1 MPLIKNNLYY
11 ELTTETQTKPVSAVK
26 IQLDVLDGCHHK
38 CPGCFVHR
46 RGNASDEHQLDKA
59 KDFIRSITDQGI
71 LVDEMLIGPTDF
83 LASENFYEVMPHL
96 EDIINENS
104 PILAFVSTLID
115 GDIERFCKYITNN
128 INFDTEIEI
137 GIATNPHKFFNEDY
151 IQHVSE
157 ILQYIDK
164 NLQHEVTY
172 TFVVNIKDY
181 GLDYEA
187 LHDQAV
193 KRFDTILDFIPSVS
207 RSHKAN
213 IILKT
218 LDEFNEYFSTWHRE
232 SKLNNI
238 MVDHSHAGMNYTVLN
253 YKRGDWY
260 LSPFMYENM
269 AIYDDMFKVKTFDDA
284 IRITEEQ
291 IDRAKG
297 TECEECPMFFS
308 CYNRKIISLR
318 DYLGV
323 DRCIAPK
330 ENMMNNIHNYNGPA
344 QTMYEW
350 DGYSVENDKKGYRK
364 RFLVTEDNDPE
375 LERIRNISYV
385 KTKTSND

>member
-1 MPLIKNNLYY
+1 MPIIENNLYY

-96 EDIINENS
+96 LDIINENS

-115 GDIERFCKYITNN
+115 GDIERWVNWLDN
-128 INFDTEIEI
+128 VNLDTEIEI
-137 GIATNPHKFFNEDY
+137 GIAINPNKFFEENYLQNIRDKLYY
-151 IQHVSE
+151 IH
-157 ILQYIDK
+157 K
-164 NLQHEVTY
+164 NIKHEVTF

-181 GLDYEA
+181 GLDYKQ
-187 LHDQAV
+187 LHDHAMDN
-193 KRFDTILDFIPSVS
+193 FDTILDFIPSVS
-207 RSHKAN
+207 RSHKPS
-213 IILKT
+213 IILNT
-218 LDEFNEYFSTWHRE
+218 LDQFNNYFNLL
-232 SKLNNI
+232 SKDTTLNNI
-238 MVDHSHAGMNYTVLN
+238 MVDHSHAGMNYQVLN
-253 YKRGDWY
+253 YKRGEWY

-269 AIYDDMFKVKTFDDA
+269 AIYDDMFKIDNFNDVNVIVEK
-284 IRITEEQ
+284 Q
-291 IDRAKG
+291 IERAKG
-297 TECEECPMFFS
+297 TECENCPLFFS
-308 CYNRKIISLR
+308 CYNRKIILLR

-330 ENMMNNIHNYNGPA
+330 ENMMRNIHNYNGPA
-344 QTMYEW
+344 QEMYNW

-364 RFLVTEDNDPE
+364 RFLVIEEDDPE
-375 LERIRNISYV
+375 LERIRRISYV
-385 KTKTSND
+385 S

>member
-46 RGNASDEHQLDKA
+46 RGNASEEHQLESA
-59 KDFIRSITDQGI
+59 KEFVRSITDQGI

-96 EDIINENS
+96 NDIINENS
-104 PILAFVSTLID
+104 PILAFVSTLLD
-115 GDIERFCKYITNN
+115 GDIPRFVDYLRDN
-128 INFDTEIEI
+128 INLDTEIEI
-137 GIATNPHKFFNEDY
+137 GIATNPHKFFDISY
-151 IQHVSE
+151 LQHIKNV
-157 ILQYIDK
+157 LYYIDK
-164 NLQHEVTY
+164 NVDHEVTY

-181 GLDYEA
+181 GLDYRE

-193 KRFDTILDFIPSVS
+193 KEFDTILDFVPSVS

-213 IILKT
+213 IILAT
-218 LDEFNEYFSTWHRE
+218 LDKFNDYFNVL
-232 SKLNNI
+232 SKDTTLNNI
-238 MVDHSHAGMNYTVLN
+238 MVDHSHAGMNYQVLN
-253 YKRGDWY
+253 YKKGEWY

-269 AIYDDMFKVKTFDDA
+269 AIYDKMFKVESFDD
-284 IRITEEQ
+284 IVGIVESQ
-291 IDRAKG
+291 VHRAKG
-297 TECEECPMFFS
+297 TECEDCPLFFS
-308 CYNRKIISLR
+308 CYNRKIILLR

-330 ENMMNNIHNYNGPA
+330 ENMMRHIHNYNAPA
-344 QTMYEW
+344 QTMYQW
-350 DGYSVENDKKGYRK
+350 DGYSVEKDKQGYRK
-364 RFLVTEDNDPE
+364 RFLVTEDDDPE
-375 LERIRNISYV
+375 LGRIKSISYV
-385 KTKTSND
+385 K

>member
-1 MPLIKNNLYY
+1 MPIIKNNLYY

-46 RGNASDEHQLDKA
+46 RGNASEVHQLDSA
-59 KDFIRSITDQGI
+59 KQFIKEITDKGI

-96 EDIINENS
+96 VDIVNENS

-115 GDIERFCKYITNN
+115 GDIPRFCQFLKDN
-128 INFDTEIEI
+128 INLDTEIEI
-137 GIATNPHKFFNEDY
+137 GIATNPHKFMSLDY
-151 IQHVSE
+151 MSNIQSKLKYLDENIDHE
-157 ILQYIDK
+157 I
-164 NLQHEVTY
+164 TY

-181 GLDYEA
+181 GIDYHE
-187 LHDQAV
+187 LHEHAV
-193 KRFDTILDFIPSVS
+193 KCFDTILDFIPSVS

-213 IILKT
+213 IILET
-218 LDEFNEYFSTWHRE
+218 LDKFNEYFNVLTRDSTM
-232 SKLNNI
+232 NNI

-269 AIYDDMFKVKTFDDA
+269 AIYHDMFKVETFEDA
-284 IRITEEQ
+284 VTITESQ
-291 IDRAKG
+291 IDRAKN
-297 TECEECPMFFS
+297 TECESCPMFFS
-308 CYNRKIISLR
+308 CYNRKIILLR

-330 ENMMNNIHNYNGPA
+330 ENMINNIHNFNQPA
-344 QTMYEW
+344 QEMYDWE
-350 DGYSVENDKKGYRK
+350 GYSVDADKQGYRK
-364 RFLVTEDNDPE
+364 KFLVTEDGD
-375 LERIRNISYV
+375 ERLDRIKDISYV
-385 KTKTSND
+385 K

>member
-46 RGNASDEHQLDKA
+46 RGNASDVHQLNKA
-59 KDFIRSITDQGI
+59 KDFIRDITDRGI
-71 LVDEMLIGPTDF
+71 LVDEILIGPTDF
-83 LASENFYEVMPHL
+83 LASENFFEVMPNL
-96 EDIINENS
+96 LDIINENS

-115 GDIERFCKYITNN
+115 GDIERFCGFITDNVN
-128 INFDTEIEI
+128 LDTEIEI
-137 GIATNPHKFFNEDY
+137 GIATNPHKFFDEKY
-151 IQHVSE
+151 VQHISDM
-157 ILQYIDK
+157 LYYIDQ
-164 NLQHEVTY
+164 NLKHEVTY

-181 GLDYEA
+181 GLDYKK

-193 KRFDTILDFIPSVS
+193 NQFNTILDFIPSVS

-213 IILKT
+213 IILET
-218 LDEFNEYFSTWHRE
+218 LDKFNDYFNVL
-232 SKLNNI
+232 SKDTTLNNI

-253 YKRGDWY
+253 YKRGEWY

-269 AIYDDMFKVKTFDDA
+269 AIYDKMFKVESFDDVLP
-284 IRITEEQ
+284 IVESQ
-291 IDRAKG
+291 LKRAEG
-297 TECEECPMFFS
+297 TECNDCPLLFS
-308 CYNRKIISLR
+308 CYNRKIILLR

-323 DRCIAPK
+323 NRCIAPR
-330 ENMMNNIHNYNGPA
+330 ENMLKNIHNYNEPA
-344 QTMYEW
+344 QTMYKW

-364 RFLVTEDNDPE
+364 KFLVTKDDDPE
-375 LERIRNISYV
+375 LERIKDISYV
-385 KTKTSND
+385 K

>member
-46 RGNASDEHQLDKA
+46 RGNASNVNQLNKA
-59 KDFIRSITDQGI
+59 KDFIRDITDRGI
-71 LVDEMLIGPTDF
+71 LVDEILIGPTDF
-83 LASENFYEVMPHL
+83 LASENFFEVMPNL
-96 EDIINENS
+96 LDIINENS

-115 GDIERFCKYITNN
+115 GDIERFCGFITDNVN
-128 INFDTEIEI
+128 LDTEIEI
-137 GIATNPHKFFNEDY
+137 GIATNPHKFFDEKY
-151 IQHVSE
+151 VQHISDM
-157 ILQYIDK
+157 LYYIDQ
-164 NLQHEVTY
+164 NLKHEVTY

-181 GLDYEA
+181 GLDYKK

-193 KRFDTILDFIPSVS
+193 NQFNTILDFIPSVS

-213 IILKT
+213 IILET
-218 LDEFNEYFSTWHRE
+218 LDKFNDYFNVL
-232 SKLNNI
+232 SKDTTLNNI

-253 YKRGDWY
+253 YKRGEWY

-269 AIYDDMFKVKTFDDA
+269 AIYDKMFKVESFDDVLP
-284 IRITEEQ
+284 IVESQ
-291 IDRAKG
+291 LKRAEG
-297 TECEECPMFFS
+297 TECNDCPLLFS
-308 CYNRKIISLR
+308 CYNRKIILLR

-323 DRCIAPK
+323 NRCIAPR
-330 ENMMNNIHNYNGPA
+330 ENMLKNIHNYNEPA
-344 QTMYEW
+344 QTMYKW

-364 RFLVTEDNDPE
+364 KFLVTKDDDPE
-375 LERIRNISYV
+375 LERIKDISYV
-385 KTKTSND
+385 K

>member
-46 RGNASDEHQLDKA
+46 RGNASDKHQLSKA
-59 KDFIRSITDQGI
+59 KEFIRDITDRGI

-83 LASENFYEVMPHL
+83 LASENFFEVMPEL
-96 EDIINENS
+96 LDIINENS

-115 GDIERFCKYITNN
+115 GDIEKFCEFISDEVNL
-128 INFDTEIEI
+128 DTEIEI
-137 GIATNPHKFFNEDY
+137 GIATNPHKFFDKDY
-151 IQHVSE
+151 LQHISDM
-157 ILQYIDK
+157 LYYIDQ
-164 NLQHEVTY
+164 NLKHEVTY

-181 GLDYEA
+181 GLDYKE
-187 LHDQAV
+187 LHDQAI
-193 KRFDTILDFIPSVS
+193 KQFDTILDFIPSVS

-218 LDEFNEYFSTWHRE
+218 LDEFNEYFNVL
-232 SKLNNI
+232 SKDTTLNNI

-253 YKRGDWY
+253 YKRGEWY

-269 AIYDDMFKVKTFDDA
+269 AIYHDMFKVETFDDVQP
-284 IRITEEQ
+284 IVESQ
-291 IDRAKG
+291 LKRAEN
-297 TECEECPMFFS
+297 TECDDCPLLFS
-308 CYNRKIISLR
+308 CYNRKIILLR

-323 DRCIAPK
+323 DRCIAPR
-330 ENMMNNIHNYNGPA
+330 ENMLKNIHNYNEPA
-344 QTMYEW
+344 QTMYKW
-350 DGYSVENDKKGYRK
+350 DGYSVENDKQGYRK
-364 RFLVTEDNDPE
+364 KFLVTDADDPE
-375 LERIRNISYV
+375 LDRIKDISYV
-385 KTKTSND
+385 K

>member
-11 ELTTETQTKPVSAVK
+11 EMTTETQTKPVSAVK
-26 IQLDVLDGCHHK
+26 IQMDILDGCHHK

-46 RGNASDEHQLDKA
+46 RGNASDKSQVYMA
-59 KDFIRSITDQGI
+59 KEFIRDITDQGI
-71 LVDEMLIGPTDF
+71 LVDEILIGPTDF
-83 LASENFYEVMPHL
+83 LASENFYEVMPEL
-96 EDIINENS
+96 VDIINENS

-115 GDIERFCKYITNN
+115 GDIKRFCDFLMDN
-128 INFDTEIEI
+128 INLDTEIEI
-137 GIATNPHKFFNEDY
+137 GIATNPHKFFTDEYTKHISDM
-151 IQHVSE
+151 
-157 ILQYIDK
+157 LAYIDK
-164 NLQHEVTY
+164 HIMHEVTY

-218 LDEFNEYFSTWHRE
+218 LDEFNEYFSTWHQE

-238 MVDHSHAGMNYTVLN
+238 MVDHSHAGINYTVLN
-253 YKRGDWY
+253 YKRGEWY

-269 AIYDDMFKVKTFDDA
+269 AIYDDMFKVKSFNDVVPMV
-284 IRITEEQ
+284 EHQ
-291 IDRAKG
+291 IERAKG
-297 TECEECPMFFS
+297 TECEDCPLFFS
-308 CYNRKIISLR
+308 CYNRKIIMLR

-330 ENMMNNIHNYNGPA
+330 ENMLNNINNYNGPA

-364 RFLVTEDNDPE
+364 KFLVTDDDDPE
-375 LERIRNISYV
+375 LKRLKDISYV
-385 KTKTSND
+385 K

>member
-59 KDFIRSITDQGI
+59 KDFIRSITDRGI

-96 EDIINENS
+96 LDIINENS

-115 GDIERFCKYITNN
+115 GDIERFVEF
-128 INFDTEIEI
+128 INEHVNLDTEIEI
-137 GIATNPHKFFNEDY
+137 GIATNPYKFFEEKY
-151 IQHVSE
+151 LQHISDM
-157 ILQYIDK
+157 LYYIDQNVK
-164 NLQHEVTY
+164 HEVTY
-172 TFVVNIKDY
+172 TFVVNIRDY
-181 GLDYEA
+181 GLDYTT
-187 LHDQAV
+187 LHDKAV
-193 KRFDTILDFIPSVS
+193 EKFQTILDFVPSVS
-207 RSHKAN
+207 RSHKPN
-213 IILKT
+213 IILAT
-218 LDEFNEYFSTWHRE
+218 LDKFNEYFNVLSLDT
-232 SKLNNI
+232 KLNNI
-238 MVDHSHAGMNYTVLN
+238 MVDHSHAGMNYQVLN
-253 YKRGDWY
+253 YKKGDWY

-269 AIYDDMFKVKTFDDA
+269 AIYDPMFKIESFDDVY
-284 IRITEEQ
+284 TNVDTQ
-291 IDRAKG
+291 IERAKG
-297 TECEECPMFFS
+297 TECENCPLFTS
-308 CYNRKIISLR
+308 CYNRKIILLR

-330 ENMMNNIHNYNGPA
+330 ENMLRNIHNYNGPA

-350 DGYSVENDKKGYRK
+350 DGYSVENDKNGYRK
-364 RFLVTEDNDPE
+364 RFLVTKDDDPE
-375 LERIRNISYV
+375 LERMRKISYV
-385 KTKTSND
+385 S